1 MLYSLRYNGFRYY
14 TKAKRFSASME
25 ILKNKMEEMTAGA
38 YLISIAEVANS
49 AHQIGTGALLI
60 INNCTL
66 GLFLENDGK
75 YQFENVKKNT

>member
-1 MLYSLRYNGFRYY
+1 
-14 TKAKRFSASME
+14 
-25 ILKNKMEEMTAGA
+25 MTAGA

-49 AHQIGTGALLI
+49 VHQIGTGALLI